1 MERAAIIGAGV
12 IGLSW
17 AELFH
22 RAGWEVAVFDVSPD
36 AVPQDAPYRVAS
48 DIADAVRGASF
59 VQENGPERLEV
70 KRSLLVEIAASV
82 GDDAVISSSTSS
94 LLPSLLAEGNA
105 RAEQI
110 VVGHPY
116 NPPAIMPLV
125 EVVPAPATRP
135 EIVRRA
141 VEVYRALGK
150 RPVALAREIPGFVGN
165 RVQKAVLD
173 EAMWLVQQGIVDPA
187 DFDTI
192 VQHSLGLRW
201 ASIGVFEASHLG
213 GGPGG
218 LRHIMEH
225 VGTALN
231 DIALERPSGDPADL
245 SRLVE
250 AVEASYGSAD
260 TYAARA
266 ARRDRITAAVAETV
280 EHEQRSPSLFA
291 LTLLPGGVHRV
302 DPTTG
307 EVVDI
312 AAFPG
317 ECPDG
322 IVLAPERDEL
332 AVTLMGR
339 PDGVPRPG
347 EEPAFEQRNGS
358 LQAVP
363 LAGGAPYALVE
374 RGAFTTGK
382 QLTRDPG
389 TGRLY
394 WCDREGRG
402 VYRCEADGSDLTA
415 LVRTDGTAPTPA
427 EEPCVGIAV
436 DPVGGFLYWT
446 QKGPAKGGRGRI
458 LRAGLELPDGQES
471 GTRTDIETLWQDL
484 PEPID
489 LELDP
494 ANGMIYWTDRG
505 AAPDGNTLNRAP
517 IPAVGQ
523 HGEAPQI
530 LARGFQ
536 EAIGLAVDGTRGT
549 VYVADLSG
557 LISAVDLISGAI
569 RTVAVLPGP
578 VTGIALAEGT
588 EPPQGS

>member
-1 MERAAIIGAGV
+1 MERVAIIGAGV

-36 AVPQDAPYRVAS
+36 AVPEDAPYRIATG
-48 DIADAVRGASF
+48 IADAVRGASF

-70 KRSLLVEIAASV
+70 KRALLAEIAAAA
-82 GDDAVISSSTSS
+82 GDDTVISSSTSS
-94 LLPSLLAEGNA
+94 LLPSLLAEGSA
-105 RAEQI
+105 RADQI
-110 VVGHPY
+110 LVGHPY

-125 EVVPAPATRP
+125 EVVPAPSTRP
-135 EIVRRA
+135 ELVRRA
-141 VEVYRALGK
+141 VETYRALGK

-173 EAMWLVQQGIVDPA
+173 EAMWLVQQGIVSPA
-187 DFDTI
+187 DFDAI

-201 ASIGVFEASHLG
+201 ASIGVFEANHLG

-218 LRHIMEH
+218 IRHIMEH
-225 VGTALN
+225 VGAALN
-231 DIALERPSGDPADL
+231 EVVLERPSGDPATL
-245 SRLVE
+245 TRLVD
-250 AVEASYGSAD
+250 AVEADYGVADSYQ
-260 TYAARA
+260 ARA
-266 ARRDRITAAVAETV
+266 ARRDRITSAVAATV
-280 EHEQRSPSLFA
+280 EREQRAPSLFA

-302 DPTTG
+302 DPATG

-322 IVLAPERDEL
+322 IVLVPERDEL

-339 PDGVPRPG
+339 PDGEPRPG

-358 LQAVP
+358 LHAVP
-363 LAGGAPYALVE
+363 LTGEDPRVLVE

-389 TGRLY
+389 SGRY
-394 WCDREGRG
+394 FWSDREGRA
-402 VYRCEADGSDLTA
+402 VLRCEADGSGLTA
-415 LVRTDGTAPTPA
+415 LVRTVGTGPSPA
-427 EEPCVGIAV
+427 EEPCVGVAI

-458 LRAGLELPDGQES
+458 LRAGLELPDGQEA
-471 GTRTDIETLWQDL
+471 GTRTDIETLWRDL

-494 ANGMIYWTDRG
+494 ANGMVYWTDRG

-517 IPAVGQ
+517 IPAAGLP
-523 HGEAPQI
+523 GEAPQI
-530 LARGFQ
+530 LARGFH
-536 EAIGLAVDGTRGT
+536 EAIGLAVDGARGT

-557 LISAVDLISGAI
+557 RISAVDLASGAI
-569 RTVAVLPGP
+569 RTAAVLPGP
-578 VTGIALAEGT
+578 VTGIALAEG
-588 EPPQGS
+588 